1 MIFIFILILVLPSYS
16 NRSERIVTCFDWL

>member
-16 NRSERIVTCFDWL
+16 NRSERIVTCFDRL